1 MYFQNSFPHFFSSF
15 PSLKISFF
23 SFNLIIAGT
32 QGLEKKCVRGF
43 LAHSSYFCQA
53 QFDEFFF
60 WRLSFFQTSVLTS
73 SCMPSSGDSRLVSG
87 NAVSPTLAAT
97 PLLRC
102 TKLFTFLFTL
112 AQRPLPP
119 PGDMDDPV
127 GVGVDPVGEHR
138 PGGTPCSW

>member
-15 PSLKISFF
+15 PSLKFFFFLLISLLPGEKMFQGFFWLTAHIFVRHNLTSFF
-23 SFNLIIAGT
+23 
-32 QGLEKKCVRGF
+32 
-43 LAHSSYFCQA
+43 LAFI
-53 QFDEFFF
+53 
-60 WRLSFFQTSVLTS
+60 FFQTSVLTS

-112 AQRPLPP
+112 AQRPPPP